1 MTLLIETSADRW
13 TRMVRT
19 TGVVGLVTVVLLFA
33 PIIAISF
40 LGEPPFVASAKE
52 ARAFLRNGSAGW
64 AQAAT
69 ALTSL
74 SAIGLIWFLV
84 GLCLLLRRLE
94 GSPPW
99 RSAAAL
105 VSGVMLPA
113 YLLLDVSWDA
123 ASFGGADLDLAVASY
138 AFDSGNLGFANIWLA
153 MASFAVACGWLVLS
167 TRVVG
172 RWLGWWAIAS
182 GLGLVI
188 SRFFWT
194 SWVWYLP
201 YFAFWIWVIIICVR
215 LIRRPAAVLNGSD
228 SRSRLEDLRRSDPT

>member
-13 TRMVRT
+13 TRMIRS
-19 TGVVGLVTVVLLFA
+19 TGVVGLVSVVLLFA
-33 PIIAISF
+33 PIIAISSV
-40 LGEPPFVASAKE
+40 GEPPFLTSAE
-52 ARAFLRNGSAGW
+52 QARAFFINGSEGW
-64 AQAAT
+64 LQAAT
-69 ALTSL
+69 SLISL
-74 SAIGLIWFLV
+74 SAIGLIWFV
-84 GLCLLLRRLE
+84 AGLCLLLGRAE

-99 RSAAAL
+99 RSVVAL
-105 VSGVMLPA
+105 VSGVLLPA

-123 ASFGGADLDLAVASY
+123 ASFGSADLDLAVASY
-138 AFDSGNLGFANIWLA
+138 AFDAGNLGFANVWIA
-153 MASFAVACGWLVLS
+153 MASFAVCCGWLILS

-194 SWVWYLP
+194 SAIWFLP
-201 YFAFWIWVIIICVR
+201 YAAFWIWMIIICIR

-228 SRSRLEDLRRSDPT
+228 SHASQGGEQS